1 MLKCLNVNNLSV
13 IKSVTLDFTDGLN
26 IITGETGAGKSL
38 IIQALKLLLGERF
51 SRDMARNPD
60 VKVSVEGVFDVSS
73 LDFDDLTAEEFDIE
87 DEIIVKRIIDPSGK
101 NRAFVNGH
109 IATLAQLKN
118 VLGRVIDF
126 HGQHDHQHLLN
137 AGNHIRYLD
146 ALVDEKL
153 KTEYGELYVRYRK
166 LTDEI
171 NKLKENYAE
180 TVRNKEIFEFQLNEI
195 KEMSIDIENDS
206 ELENRISFLSNL
218 ENIKKSLSASLEF
231 LSEGE
236 YNALDMLN
244 NALKE
249 ISGVL
254 HHYQEL
260 ERTHGRLQDIYYE
273 LDDCVNVLSHMFY
286 EQAEDS
292 GELDSLINRKVKLDN
307 LLKKYGATF
316 EDVLSFADNL
326 ENKLDNLTFDENRI
340 EKLETERAQ
349 LIEKLKGA
357 ANRLNMARRKTAKNL
372 GKEVEN
378 ILHSLELKDAVFDIA
393 VESVNEIDA
402 SAGANVEFFISSN
415 KGFKPAPLKK
425 VASGGELS
433 RIMLALK
440 EVFSDV
446 DDTPALVF
454 DEIDTGIS
462 GVTARKVAEKL
473 YKLSLRKQLFV
484 ITHLPVVASKGNQH
498 IHISKK
504 TDKDTTYT
512 EINVLAEEEKK
523 SVLATMIAG
532 EITPHALK
540 QAEELMRQEGD

>member
-1 MLKCLNVNNLSV
+1 MLKFLSIKNLSV
-13 IKSVTLDFTDGLN
+13 IQSVALDFAEGLN

-38 IIQALKLLLGERF
+38 IIQALKLLVGERF
-51 SRDMARNPD
+51 SRDMARDPD
-60 VKVSVEGVFDVSS
+60 EKVVVEGVFDISS
-73 LDFDDLTAEEFDIE
+73 LAFDELTAEEFDIK

-101 NRAFVNGH
+101 SRAFVNGH
-109 IATLAQLKN
+109 IATLVQLSHILEG
-118 VLGRVIDF
+118 VVDF

-137 AGNHIRYLD
+137 TGNHIKYLD

-153 KTEYGELYVRYRK
+153 KTDYAELYHSYRT

-171 NKLKENYAE
+171 NKLKKDYAE

-195 KEMSIDIENDS
+195 KDMSIDIERDS
-206 ELENRISFLSNL
+206 ELENRISFLSNI
-218 ENIKKSLSASLEF
+218 ENIKKSLSASLEV

-236 YNALDMLN
+236 YNALEMIN
-244 NALKE
+244 NALRE

-260 ERTHGRLQDIYYE
+260 EKTHTRLQDIYYE

-292 GELDSLINRKVKLDN
+292 GELDNLINRKVKLDN
-307 LLKKYGATF
+307 LMKKYGATLS
-316 EDVLSFADNL
+316 DVLNFAENL
-326 ENKLDNLTFDENRI
+326 EEKLDNLTFDEDRI
-340 EKLETERAQ
+340 EQLETERDK
-349 LIEKLKGA
+349 LIESLNNS
-357 ANRLNMARRKTAKNL
+357 ANRLNTARRETAKRL
-372 GKEVEN
+372 GREVEN
-378 ILHSLELKDAVFDIA
+378 ILHSIELKDAVFEVA
-393 VESVNEIDA
+393 VELTDKID
-402 SAGANVEFFISSN
+402 SLAGAKVEFFISTN

-440 EVFSDV
+440 EVFSNV
-446 DDTPALVF
+446 DNTPALVF

-473 YKLSLRKQLFV
+473 YNLSLKKQLFV
-484 ITHLPVVASKGNQH
+484 ITHLPVVASKGNKH

-504 TDKDTTYT
+504 TVNNNTYT
-512 EINVLAEEEKK
+512 EIKVLTGEEKK

-532 EITPHALK
+532 EVTPHAVK
-540 QAEELMRQEGD
+540 QAEELLRGTE

>member
-1 MLKCLNVNNLSV
+1 MLKFLSIKNLSV
-13 IKSVTLDFTDGLN
+13 IQSVALDFAEGLN

-38 IIQALKLLLGERF
+38 IIQALKLLIGERF
-51 SRDMARNPD
+51 SRDMARDPD
-60 VKVSVEGVFDVSS
+60 EKVIVEGVFDVSS
-73 LDFDDLTAEEFDIE
+73 LEFDELTVEEFDIE
-87 DEIIVKRIIDPSGK
+87 DEIIVKRTIDPSGK
-101 NRAFVNGH
+101 SRAFVNGH
-109 IATLAQLKN
+109 IATLAQLSQILEG
-118 VLGRVIDF
+118 VVDF

-137 AGNHIRYLD
+137 AGNHIKYLD

-153 KTEYGELYVRYRK
+153 KTDYAELYHRYQT

-171 NKLKENYAE
+171 NKLKNDYAE

-195 KEMSIDIENDS
+195 KDMSIDIERDS
-206 ELENRISFLSNL
+206 ELENRISFLSNI
-218 ENIKKSLSASLEF
+218 ENIKKSLSASLEV

-236 YNALDMLN
+236 YNALEMIN
-244 NALKE
+244 NALRE

-260 ERTHGRLQDIYYE
+260 EKTHTRLQDICYE

-286 EQAEDS
+286 EQSEDS
-292 GELDSLINRKVKLDN
+292 GELDNLINRKVKLDN
-307 LLKKYGATF
+307 LMKKYGATLS
-316 EDVLSFADNL
+316 DVLNFAENL
-326 ENKLDNLTFDENRI
+326 EEKLDNLTFDEDRI
-340 EKLETERAQ
+340 EQLEAERDKLIKS
-349 LIEKLKGA
+349 LNDS
-357 ANRLNMARRKTAKNL
+357 ANRLNTARRETAKRL

-378 ILHSLELKDAVFDIA
+378 ILHSIELKDAVFEVA
-393 VESVNEIDA
+393 VELADKID
-402 SAGANVEFFISSN
+402 SLAGANVEFFISTN

-440 EVFSDV
+440 EVFSNV
-446 DDTPALVF
+446 DNTPALVF

-473 YKLSLRKQLFV
+473 YNLSLKKQLFV
-484 ITHLPVVASKGNQH
+484 ITHLPVVASKGNKH

-504 TDKDTTYT
+504 TVNNNTYT
-512 EINVLAEEEKK
+512 EIKVLTGEEKK

-532 EITPHALK
+532 EATPHAVK
-540 QAEELMRQEGD
+540 QAEELLRGTE